1 MNQRKLN
8 KVSSKISLFDAIQ
21 TPSEKRIETL
31 SDGVFA
37 VAMTLL
43 ILDIKLPEISNDI
56 SSREFTNA
64 VWDLWP
70 KVGVFILSFVV
81 LARAWELHRYVFNF
95 LIRYDHT
102 LIYLNMLYLMALAF
116 LPFST
121 SLVGQ
126 HSTFEI
132 SAAIYATNFLAIGG
146 TKFVIWNYA
155 THHHRLVPNDMDPAL
170 ITWLNKRLALST
182 GIICIAILTAFIYP
196 KISILLLLVY
206 QVLMVIIPFFRQ
218 SLPSVA
224 RSP

>member
-1 MNQRKLN
+1 MTARPRTAEGAQVQQRRLN
-8 KVSSKISLFDAIQ
+8 KASSKLSIFDAIQ

-56 SSREFTNA
+56 SSREFTRA

-102 LIYLNMLYLMALAF
+102 LVYLNMVYLMAIAF

-126 HSTFEI
+126 HAAFEI
-132 SAAIYATNFLAIGG
+132 SAAIYAANFLAIGG

-155 THHHRLVPNDMDPAL
+155 TRDRRLVSNDMIRPSL
-170 ITWLNKRLALST
+170 HGST
-182 GIICIAILTAFIYP
+182 N
-196 KISILLLLVY
+196 
-206 QVLMVIIPFFRQ
+206 VLP
-218 SLPSVA
+218 
-224 RSP
+224 